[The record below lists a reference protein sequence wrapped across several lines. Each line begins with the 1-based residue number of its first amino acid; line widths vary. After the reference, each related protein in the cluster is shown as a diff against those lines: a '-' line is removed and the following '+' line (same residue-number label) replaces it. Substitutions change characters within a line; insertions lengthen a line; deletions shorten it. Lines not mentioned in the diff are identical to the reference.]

1 MFFSLFLAS
10 AFSNPKST
18 RLYEISTR
26 PYLYLLTQKY
36 GRSITRIR
44 DIPTAEFDDMKSKGF
59 EWVWFMGIWQ
69 LGDYGLQ
76 HDRTDPGLKQSYDSV
91 LPGWTLNDV
100 IGSPYSIVSY
110 TCNSAIGS
118 DEDILWLRKQLNDRG
133 MKLMLDFVP
142 NHSACDAPEVTS
154 NMEYYVR
161 CEQGKTPDPSVYLSN
176 GIAFGCGMW
185 CAPWTDVAQFNYMDN
200 GLRQNRISV
209 LKKIAS
215 LADGCRCD
223 MAHLILNDNFW
234 DYWNN
239 QLRSWGY
246 SKAST
251 EFWADAISAVKKDY
265 PNFIFMAESYG
276 DVLQKLHQ
284 CGFDYTYDKD
294 LLDNLRDRNVYQ
306 FKQTISNTDI
316 NYKRHLAH
324 FTENHDEPRA
334 VSLFN
339 DNYEA
344 ADAAAVAL
352 LTLPGL
358 RFFFQEQWNGY
369 SRKLDV
375 HLRRA
380 ISETPNGKVQY
391 FYKRLFQILKMN
403 ALVDGEFTVLGIQGS
418 DTILTWKW
426 TKGDQHV
433 LVTVNF
439 GDNQSGGFIV
449 CDDAPLNGSTIPVT
463 ELFTDVVYNRDPNE
477 MRSQGLFVLLD
488 GYQVQVF
495 NY

>member
-1 MFFSLFLAS
+1 MIISFLIAR
-10 AFSNPKST
+10 ALSNPKSM
-18 RLYEISTR
+18 RLLEISTR
-26 PYLYLLTQKY
+26 PYLYSLSEKY
-36 GRSITRIR
+36 GRSITKLR
-44 DIPTAEFDDMKSKGF
+44 DIPQSEFDSMKAKGF

-76 HDRTDPGLKQSYDSV
+76 HDRTDPGLRQSYDSV
-91 LPGWTLNDV
+91 LPGWTEDDV
-100 IGSPYSIVSY
+100 IGSPYSVFSY
-110 TCNSAIGS
+110 TCNSAVGS
-118 DEDILWLRKQLNDRG
+118 DSDIRWLRKQLNSRG
-133 MKLMLDFVP
+133 IKLMLDFVP
-142 NHSACDAPEVTS
+142 NHSSCDAPEVAS
-154 NMEYYVR
+154 KPEFYVR
-161 CEQGKTPDPSVYLSN
+161 CEQGTTPDPSVYLPN

-185 CAPWTDVAQFNYMDN
+185 CAPWTDVAQFNYMDS
-200 GLRQNRISV
+200 GLRQNRIGV
-209 LKKIAS
+209 LKNIAG

-234 DYWNN
+234 DYWNR
-239 QLRSWGY
+239 QLSSWGY
-246 SKAST
+246 AKAST
-251 EFWADAISAVKKDY
+251 EFWADAIAAVKRDY

-294 LLDNLRDRNVYQ
+294 LLDNLRDRNLYQ
-306 FKQTISNTDI
+306 FKETLWRTDFG
-316 NYKRHLAH
+316 YKTHLAH

-339 DNYEA
+339 DNYNA

-352 LTLPGL
+352 LTLPGC
-358 RFFFQEQWNGY
+358 RFFFQEQENGF

-380 ISETPNGKVQY
+380 VSETPNGKVQY
-391 FYKRLFQILKMN
+391 FYQKLFEILAMD
-403 ALVDGEFTVLGIQGS
+403 ALVDGEFTQLSIDGS

-426 TKGDQHV
+426 VKGEQHI

-449 CDDAPLNGSTIPVT
+449 CNDAPLSGSTIPVN
-463 ELFTDVVYNRDPNE
+463 ELINEVVYNRDPNE
-477 MRSQGLFVLLD
+477 MRTKGLFVLLD
-488 GYQVQVF
+488 AYQVQIF